1 MKVYAR
7 QANVSKESFMT
18 SEKSEHHQDNVSK
31 EAFMTSQKDSNVIK
45 GLTQVQDLMLIAIHR
60 DASITTAELS
70 ELTGITTRNVA
81 RNLKALQEFGILE
94 RVGGRKNGYWKVN
107 QR

>member
-1 MKVYAR
+1 
-7 QANVSKESFMT
+7 MT
-18 SEKSEHHQDNVSK
+18 SEKSEQHQDNVSK

-81 RNLKALQEFGILE
+81 RNLKALQELGILE

-107 QR
+107 QRQ

>member
-1 MKVYAR
+1 MKRTAR
-7 QANVSKESFMT
+7 QA
-18 SEKSEHHQDNVSK
+18 NVSK